1 MPLADVQCQ
10 PQATSALLKAL
21 AAHQVHHA
29 WLFSGPDGVGK
40 ELAALGLAQA
50 LTCPEKPYVGCGKC
64 SSCVRIAKRNHPD
77 VTWLMP
83 EEEQVKRGLAGRSD
97 FTGTPSKDIRIEQVR
112 RLQERLSL
120 RPLEAPHKLVLIIAA
135 HAMTVQAQNALLKTL
150 EEPPKDTVLVLVSSA
165 QDKLLPTIR
174 SRCTR
179 ATFAPLP
186 SDFIAQKLKVLK
198 KLDDEPA
205 RIVASMA
212 GGSLARALELDPKRL
227 AERKEL
233 IERFEALQ
241 PGDARG
247 WLQLAEVMGEDRQ
260 TAEAALDVLQ
270 VWTRDVARAQ
280 VGAGALVN
288 GELSALAVAAAGRVS
303 PGGLQ
308 RRVVLLD
315 EAKNAIT
322 QRNGAARLQVERMLI
337 ELFAA

>member
-1 MPLADVQCQ
+1 
-10 PQATSALLKAL
+10 
-21 AAHQVHHA
+21 
-29 WLFSGPDGVGK
+29 
-40 ELAALGLAQA
+40 
-50 LTCPEKPYVGCGKC
+50 
-64 SSCVRIAKRNHPD
+64 
-77 VTWLMP
+77 MP
-83 EEEQVKRGLAGRSD
+83 EDEQVRRGLAGRSD
-97 FTGTPSKDIRIEQVR
+97 FTATPSKDIRIEQVR

-135 HAMTVQAQNALLKTL
+135 QQMTPQAQNALLKTL

-186 SDFIAQKLKVLK
+186 EDFIAQKLKVLK

-205 RIVASMA
+205 RVVASMA

-227 AERKEL
+227 AERKDL

-280 VGAGALVN
+280 VGGGALVN
-288 GELSALAVAAAGRVS
+288 GELSALAVAAATRVS

-337 ELFAA
+337 EMFGA